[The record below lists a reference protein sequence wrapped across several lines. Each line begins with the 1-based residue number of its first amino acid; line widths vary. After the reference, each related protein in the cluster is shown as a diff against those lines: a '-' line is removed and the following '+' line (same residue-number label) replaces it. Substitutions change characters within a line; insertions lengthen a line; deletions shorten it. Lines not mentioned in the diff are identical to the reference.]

1 MAVSGISLPPLEAIT
16 IPDVGSSKPRL
27 TSVDLQAPRWYAIY
41 TRSRHEKCVS
51 LRLEGK
57 SFKYFLP
64 TYESLHRWND
74 RNAVVSLPLFPN
86 YLFVRIQ
93 LADRMQVLTVSGVVA
108 LVGVHGHPSPVPDE
122 EIESLRTCFAQ
133 KIRMEP
139 HPYLTVGRRVRVI
152 RGPFTE
158 AEGIL
163 LRRKGRF
170 RLVLS
175 INLIARSVAV
185 EVDANDIAPA

>member
-1 MAVSGISLPPLEAIT
+1 MCGISCPPLESST
-16 IPDVGSSKPRL
+16 IPDVGSSKPRCA
-27 TSVDLQAPRWYAIY
+27 SADLQALRWYAAY

-51 LRLEGK
+51 RQLEGK
-57 SFKYFLP
+57 FFEHFLP

-86 YLFVRIQ
+86 YLFVRIR

-108 LVGVHGHPSPVPDE
+108 LVGVHGHPSPIPDE
-122 EIESLRTCFAQ
+122 EIETLRTCFARRI
-133 KIRMEP
+133 KMEP
-139 HPYLTVGRRVRVI
+139 HPYLAVGRRVRVI
-152 RGPFTE
+152 RGPFAE

-170 RLVLS
+170 RLLLS

-185 EVDANDIAPA
+185 EVDANDVAPA

>member
-1 MAVSGISLPPLEAIT
+1 MAVCGISHPPLEALT
-16 IPDVGSSKPRL
+16 IPDVGSSEPGR
-27 TSVDLQAPRWYAIY
+27 TSADLQGLRWYAVY

-51 LRLEGK
+51 RQLEGK
-57 SFKYFLP
+57 SFRYFLP

-74 RNAVVSLPLFPN
+74 RHAVVSLPLFPN

-93 LADRMQVLTVSGVVA
+93 LADRIQVLTVSGVVA
-108 LVGVHGHPSPVPDE
+108 LVGVHGYPTPIPDE
-122 EIESLRTCFAQ
+122 EVETLRTCFAQ

-152 RGPFTE
+152 RGPFAD

-175 INLIARSVAV
+175 INSIARSVAV
-185 EVDANDIAPA
+185 EVDANDVAPA